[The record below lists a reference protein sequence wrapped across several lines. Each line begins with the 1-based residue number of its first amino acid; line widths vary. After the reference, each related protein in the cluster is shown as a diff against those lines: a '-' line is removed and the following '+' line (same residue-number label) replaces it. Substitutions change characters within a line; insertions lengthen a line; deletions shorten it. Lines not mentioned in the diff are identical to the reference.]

1 MSWKVKY
8 FVTKKCPFRLDKEM
22 DETIN
27 FQKDYKKHEIL
38 GRIIRNY
45 KHFYPRNAIFPF
57 FLLIFCP
64 INNVFTLLAVKSGS
78 NLEPCLKRRSKMNGE
93 EQSCI
98 MHALKS
104 YSSPCTKVIRMYS
117 RNSETLNPKRL
128 KF

>member
-45 KHFYPRNAIFPF
+45 KHFYPRNAIFPY
-57 FLLIFCP
+57 FLLIFWTL
-64 INNVFTLLAVKSGS
+64 NNVFTLLAVKSGS
-78 NLEPCLKRRSKMNGE
+78 NLKPCHKRRWQKYG
-93 EQSCI
+93 QDI
-98 MHALKS
+98 RLILKGA
-104 YSSPCTKVIRMYS
+104 II
-117 RNSETLNPKRL
+117 
-128 KF
+128 